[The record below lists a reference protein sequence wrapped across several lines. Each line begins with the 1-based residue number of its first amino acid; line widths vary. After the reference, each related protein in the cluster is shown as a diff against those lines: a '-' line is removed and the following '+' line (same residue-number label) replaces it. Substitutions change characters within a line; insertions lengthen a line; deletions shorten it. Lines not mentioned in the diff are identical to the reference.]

1 MSSATHN
8 VVIAVIV
15 IIISIDVGIRDGDV
29 MWPKLGKSA
38 PTPARASACAYST
51 AAPIHQTTTTYHQS
65 PPVHLPTHTLS
76 LSLNKQPPTTNPKN
90 VLPLRPRSPPALF
103 RREDRSSRSRDRDGL
118 QHVQPVRH
126 SLPLPINYACASR
139 SQKNLRTNMLS
150 NNRLV
155 DTCTKK
161 CIPPQYREADLNKGE
176 SVCLDRCV
184 SKFFEV
190 NVKVSEKMQGE
201 AQAKQGGGFA

>member
-1 MSSATHN
+1 MMYVLAT
-8 VVIAVIV
+8 
-15 IIISIDVGIRDGDV
+15 V
-29 MWPKLGKSA
+29 MWPKLRKSA

-51 AAPIHQTTTTYHQS
+51 NPSNHNNLTPINAS
-65 PPVHLPTHTLS
+65 PPTYTHS
-76 LSLNKQPPTTNPKN
+76 LSLNKQLTTHNTSQKCPSSSAKVAPSPLPPRRSQQQK
-90 VLPLRPRSPPALF
+90 PRSRWSPTCSTSKAFPSPSIFVRVALPKK
-103 RREDRSSRSRDRDGL
+103 R
-118 QHVQPVRH
+118 
-126 SLPLPINYACASR
+126 
-139 SQKNLRTNMLS
+139 LRTNTLS
-150 NNRLV
+150 TNRLV